1 MQFVRQLLLVCA
13 TLLLAAQAQAYDGLV
28 EKRVFTMPSY
38 TTVGG
43 KTIKKVKIGY
53 ETYGKLNA
61 ACDNAIFIA
70 HFFSGTSHAAG
81 KYKADDKAAG
91 YWDYL
96 IGAGK
101 AIDTDKYF
109 VVSAD
114 TLVNLN
120 TKDPNVITTGPASID
135 PDTGKPYGM
144 SFPVVTM
151 RDFVNTQ
158 KALADQL
165 GIRKF
170 VAVMGASMGSLQAM
184 EWAAAYPEMV
194 ERVVPVIPGGVE
206 ANPYLI
212 EMLHTWAAPI
222 VNDPNWNRGDYYG
235 RVEPSKGLAE
245 ALKLVTFNARHY
257 GWAQKTF
264 GRKWAAA
271 DKDPLASWDN
281 KYAIE
286 DTLDKAGAARAA
298 VSDANSFL
306 YLVRANQL
314 FQVGQGKTLEEG
326 LARIKSRVLFM
337 PAKSDLLL
345 YPAYTTHAADLL
357 RKQGNVVDVVEIDG
371 DGGHL
376 DGVFAVG
383 PVADRIKAFLAK

>member
-1 MQFVRQLLLVCA
+1 MRLTRSILLCVA
-13 TLLLAAQAQAYDGLV
+13 TFWMSAAAQAYDGLV
-28 EKRVFTMPSY
+28 EKKVFTLPSY

-43 KTIKKVKIGY
+43 KTIKKLKIGY

-61 ACDNAIFIA
+61 RGDNAILVA
-70 HFFSGTSHAAG
+70 HFFSGDSHAAG
-81 KYKADDKAAG
+81 KYKAEDKAPG

-101 AIDTDKYF
+101 PIDTDKYF
-109 VVSAD
+109 VISSD

-120 TKDPNVITTGPASID
+120 TRSPTVITTGPASVD
-135 PDTGKPYGM
+135 PDSGKPYGM
-144 SFPVVTM
+144 NFPIVTI
-151 RDFVNTQ
+151 RDFVNVQ
-158 KALADQL
+158 KALADEL

-170 VAVMGASMGSLQAM
+170 AAVTGASMGSLQAM

-194 ERVVPVIPGGVE
+194 ERAIPVIPGGME

-222 VNDPNWNRGDYYG
+222 VNDPKWNRGDYYG
-235 RVEPSKGLAE
+235 REEPTKGLTE
-245 ALKLVTFNARHY
+245 ALKLVTFNARHH

-286 DTLDKAGAARAA
+286 ETIDKVSAGRAA
-298 VSDANSFL
+298 LSDANSFL
-306 YLVRANQL
+306 YLVKANQL
-314 FQVGQGKTLEEG
+314 YQVGQGKTLEEG
-326 LARIKSRVLFM
+326 VRRIKAKVLFI

-345 YPAYTTHAADLL
+345 YPAYTTQAAEML
-357 RKQGNVVDVVEIDG
+357 RKQGNVVEVAEIDG

-376 DGVFAVG
+376 DGVFLVG
-383 PVADRIKAFLAK
+383 QVGDRIKAFLAR